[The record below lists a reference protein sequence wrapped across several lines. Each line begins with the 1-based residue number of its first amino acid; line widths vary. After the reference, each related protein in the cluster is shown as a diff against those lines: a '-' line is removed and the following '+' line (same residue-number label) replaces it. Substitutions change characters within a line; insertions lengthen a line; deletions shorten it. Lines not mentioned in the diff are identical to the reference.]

1 MPTRGRPGRPA
12 SVAVSPRRVPGEVPR
27 DLFGKPFTTA
37 RGLRVETRGR
47 LYGPAYRGLLRGTR
61 MTTAEERT
69 HSRLMLAFREKY
81 GPGPVFG
88 GPTAAWAH
96 GCYLARPSA
105 PVLIVG
111 ERSRTA
117 KDLVCC
123 RTRLD
128 PGDVVTTRW
137 GRVTSI
143 RRTAVDLARGVGTA
157 ELGHLE
163 RVIWVDALLR
173 ATGLPAVDARSA
185 VVGAAGL
192 HGLDTAR
199 VVLRDARDGVD
210 SPKETELRLL
220 IQDAG
225 FPEPRTQCPVV
236 LDGRVIAKLDLGWED
251 CRVGVEYDGAVHL
264 DRRQHS
270 HDLDRHN
277 GIRMADWTVLQVD
290 RRLLARRDQLIERL
304 GALVPRS

>member
-1 MPTRGRPGRPA
+1 MA
-12 SVAVSPRRVPGEVPR
+12 A
-27 DLFGKPFTTA
+27 
-37 RGLRVETRGR
+37 
-47 LYGPAYRGLLRGTR
+47 
-61 MTTAEERT
+61 AEQRT
-69 HSRLMLAFREKY
+69 HSRLMLAYRERH

-96 GCYLARPSA
+96 GCYLAEPTT
-105 PVLIVG
+105 PVVIVG
-111 ERSRTA
+111 ERSRVAT
-117 KDLVCC
+117 DVVCH

-137 GRVTSI
+137 GRVTSV
-143 RRTAVDLARGVGTA
+143 RRTAVDLSRGVGTA
-157 ELGHLE
+157 DSAHLG

-173 ATGLPAVDARSA
+173 ATGLPAADARSA

-192 HGLDTAR
+192 HGLGTAR
-199 VVLRDARDGVD
+199 AVLRDARDGVD

-236 LDGRVIAKLDLGWED
+236 LDGRVIARLDLGWED
-251 CRVGVEYDGAVHL
+251 YRVGAEYDGAVHL

-277 GIRMADWTVLQVD
+277 GIRAARWTVLQVD
-290 RRLLARRDQLIERL
+290 RRLLARGDRLVERL
-304 GALVPRS
+304 GTLVPRS